1 MEVSPTDQGT
11 AQGQERFV
19 NVIAAFI
26 ANPQTTELVQ
36 PRHRPLHDPAIDAQ
50 ATPVRHE
57 AVGQHRLDM
66 QGAQLTAQGLRIVA
80 AIPLHALG
88 APTWTTAFAPHGGN
102 RPDQRHQLC
111 HIRDVGPGQEFRERE
126 ATRIR
131 KEVMFAARLGPI
143 SGIGT
148 RFFPPCTARTEALS
162 ATARDQSI

>member
-1 MEVSPTDQGT
+1 M
-11 AQGQERFV
+11 

-26 ANPQTTELVQ
+26 ADPQAPKLVN

-50 ATPVRHE
+50 ATAVRHE

-66 QGAQLTAQGLRIVA
+66 QGAQLSPQRIRIIA
-80 AIPLHALG
+80 AIPLDALG
-88 APTWTTAFAPHGGN
+88 TTTRSSAFPPHGGN
-102 RPDQRHQLC
+102 RPDQRHQLR
-111 HIRDVGPGQEFRERE
+111 HIRDIGPGQEFRERE

-131 KEVMFAARLGPI
+131 QEVMFAARLGAI